1 MIEEDSN
8 DSSGSERDHKK
19 KSKLPKSPSKLHT
32 PLSAKGGESGKLR
45 AKTLTSDVAQLS
57 QQILQIQQ
65 TLAELPQKQSI
76 SDDMFREK
84 FVKFLEE
91 YEESMH
97 EMMQPLVD
105 EAIQELAEQVD
116 QNMDFVEQK
125 LDVFNKALDLQA
137 ANIDQSLDVKDR
149 ELQQNFSDLK
159 LQIEAEFKKRTRSQN
174 DYALER
180 SKLFKNIEE
189 IEDKVK
195 DMRALV
201 ELTGE
206 TLGVILETSL
216 I

>member
-1 MIEEDSN
+1 
-8 DSSGSERDHKK
+8 
-19 KSKLPKSPSKLHT
+19 
-32 PLSAKGGESGKLR
+32 
-45 AKTLTSDVAQLS
+45 
-57 QQILQIQQ
+57 
-65 TLAELPQKQSI
+65 
-76 SDDMFREK
+76 
-84 FVKFLEE
+84 
-91 YEESMH
+91 MH